1 MNLICFLKLFFYYH
15 MRIGPQTG
23 GAVMGI
29 WSAVMGPEL
38 ILIIIFDKFYSFNL
52 NHGTRGYL

>member
-1 MNLICFLKLFFYYH
+1 